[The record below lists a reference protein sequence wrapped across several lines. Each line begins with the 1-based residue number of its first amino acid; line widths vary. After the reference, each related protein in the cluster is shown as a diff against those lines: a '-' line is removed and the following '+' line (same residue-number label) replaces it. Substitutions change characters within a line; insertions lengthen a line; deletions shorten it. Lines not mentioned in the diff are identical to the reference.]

1 MKDFLENGSRFPKF
15 LAIITLGILSSLFS
29 PLYPLFK
36 NPVTAI
42 ASVVALVAGFI
53 ALSLTLRAMLG
64 YDPV

>member
-1 MKDFLENGSRFPKF
+1 MKDFLDNISQYPKF

-29 PLYPLFK
+29 PLYPFFR

-42 ASVVALVAGFI
+42 ASVVALVAAFVT
-53 ALSLTLRAMLG
+53 LSLTLRAMLG